1 MRNNKTIQVFEHQ
14 QLLID
19 NQNFQKHH
27 WEALGWY
34 NDLHQRDYFTLL
46 PKGVKFRHYVGVI
59 QVGNLTIEILPKI
72 GQTPGENDKALWQK
86 VLIDM
91 LRECHWMQVYA
102 HEKAALRF
110 KPNSI
115 LEAYFEIYLNECEKL
130 IRQGLVKK
138 YRTIN
143 NNSTTLKGKLLFSQ
157 QVQQNSVH
165 KERFYTRHQI
175 FDRENIFNQI
185 LLKALRIIP
194 ELSQTPYLK
203 DKVSNLLISFPEL
216 YDIKVT
222 ISTFENLVFD
232 RKTIRYK
239 DAIEIA
245 AMLLLNYQP
254 DIISGKNH
262 VLAILFDMNDL
273 WEEYIFRQLS
283 RFKPE
288 NFQIRSQSTKIFWK
302 SDSSNFYKKIRP
314 DITILDK
321 ETGESII
328 IDTKWKIPENNI
340 PSDNDLKQM
349 YVYNEYWCGKQAF
362 LVYPHYFYTDE
373 PVFYGGEFAQREK
386 NAPTHK
392 CGILKIHVLDKQN
405 NQLDN
410 TIGVR
415 INKFLNKHIFDEIQ
429 YLR

>member
-1 MRNNKTIQVFEHQ
+1 MQVF
-14 QLLID
+14 
-19 NQNFQKHH
+19 
-27 WEALGWY
+27 
-34 NDLHQRDYFTLL
+34 
-46 PKGVKFRHYVGVI
+46 
-59 QVGNLTIEILPKI
+59 
-72 GQTPGENDKALWQK
+72 
-86 VLIDM
+86 
-91 LRECHWMQVYA
+91 A

-185 LLKALRIIP
+185 LLKALKIIP
-194 ELSQTPYLK
+194 ELSQSPYLK

-216 YDIKVT
+216 CDIKVT

-245 AMLLLNYQP
+245 AMLLLNYRP

-288 NFQIRSQSTKIFWK
+288 NFQIRPQSTKIFWK

-314 DITILDK
+314 DITIFDK
-321 ETGESII
+321 ETGESLI

-362 LVYPHYFYTDE
+362 LVYPHYCYTDE

-392 CGILKIHVLDKQN
+392 CGILKIPVLDKQN

-410 TIGVR
+410 TIGLR
-415 INKFLNKHIFDEIQ
+415 INNFLNKHIFDEIQ
-429 YLR
+429 YIR